1 MKKILIVVPMYNEEE
16 MAPLFFEAVDKV
28 LETIKGYDFE
38 YVAVNDGSKDTT
50 LDVLKGIQEKKDN
63 LVIVNLSRNFGHE
76 SAVHAGLM
84 TATGDA
90 VIPMDADLQDPPSII
105 PEMVKMWEEGYQ
117 VVNAQRSS
125 RKADTGFKRNTAGI
139 YYKFISKMSPKVKIP
154 QNVAN
159 FRLIDRRVVDE
170 VNSLKERNR
179 VLRIQIPFVGFKVG
193 TVTFVR
199 PKREKGETKY
209 DLSSMFNLAVS
220 SIISLTSKP
229 LFSIPLGLTIGL
241 SVTLCISGLAEL
253 VLFILTCCGVFPF
266 INSLG
271 YGIWL
276 IGNILLLLGCLFSGV
291 LTLFGAYFEKI
302 AEEAKD
308 RPDVIINEVIK
319 K

>member
-1 MKKILIVVPMYNEEE
+1 MKKISIVVPMYNEEE

-28 LETIKGYDFE
+28 LESIKGYELE

-50 LDVLKGIQEKKDN
+50 LDVLKNIQKNKDN

-105 PEMVKMWEEGYQ
+105 PEMVTMWENGYQ

-139 YYKFISKMSPKVKIP
+139 YYEFVSKMSPKVKVP

-159 FRLIDRRVVDE
+159 FRLLDRKVVDE

-179 VLRIQIPFVGFKVG
+179 VLRIQIPYVGYKVG
-193 TVTFVR
+193 TVTFIR

-209 DLSSMFNLAVS
+209 NLSSMFNLAVS

-229 LFSIPLGLTIGL
+229 LFSLPLALTIGL
-241 SVTLCISGLAEL
+241 WLCLLVSGTSEL
-253 VLFILTCCGVFPF
+253 VLFILFRCGVFPYVGE
-266 INSLG
+266 LG
-271 YGIWL
+271 FGIWL
-276 IGNILLLLGCLFSGV
+276 IGNIILLFACIFACLF
-291 LTLFGAYFEKI
+291 TLFGAYLEKI
-302 AEEAKD
+302 SEEVKD
-308 RPDVIINEVIK
+308 RPDVIINEVIRK
-319 K
+319 

>member
-1 MKKILIVVPMYNEEE
+1 MKKISIVVPMYNEEE

-28 LETIKGYDFE
+28 IASIKGYDFE
-38 YVAVNDGSKDTT
+38 YVAVNDGSKDNT
-50 LDVLKGIQEKKDN
+50 LEILKNIQQGKDN

-84 TATGDA
+84 TASGDA
-90 VIPMDADLQDPPSII
+90 VIPMDADLQDPPEII
-105 PEMVKMWEEGYQ
+105 PEMIKLWEEGYQ

-139 YYKFISKMSPKVKIP
+139 YYKFISKLSPKVKVP

-159 FRLIDRRVVDE
+159 FRLLDRSVVDE

-179 VLRIQIPFVGFKVG
+179 VLRIQIPFVGYKVG
-193 TVTFVR
+193 IVSFVR

-209 DLSSMFNLAVS
+209 NFSSMFNLAVS
-220 SIISLTSKP
+220 SITSLSSKP
-229 LFSIPLGLTIGL
+229 LFSVPLATTIWLCSLTCL
-241 SVTLCISGLAEL
+241 SILTEL
-253 VLFILTCCGVFPF
+253 VLFILNCCNVFPY
-266 INSLG
+266 INNLG

-276 IGNILLLLGCLFSGV
+276 ICNVVGLFACLIFAV
-291 LTLFGAYFEKI
+291 LTLFGAYLEKI
-302 AEEAKD
+302 SEEVKD
-308 RPDVIINEVIK
+308 RPDVIIKEVIK

>member
-1 MKKILIVVPMYNEEE
+1 MKKISIVVPMYNECE

-28 LETIKGYDFE
+28 LASISGYDFE
-38 YVAVNDGSKDTT
+38 YVAVNDGSKDNT
-50 LDVLKGIQEKKDN
+50 LDILKDIQKKKDN

-105 PEMVKMWEEGYQ
+105 PEMVKMWEEGYE

-125 RKADTGFKRNTAGI
+125 RKADTGFKRNTAGV
-139 YYKFISKMSPKVKIP
+139 YYKFISKLSPKVKVP

-159 FRLIDRRVVDE
+159 FRLLDRRVVDE
-170 VNSLKERNR
+170 VNLLKERNR

-209 DLSSMFNLAVS
+209 NFNSMFNLAVS
-220 SIISLTSKP
+220 SITSLSSKP
-229 LFSIPLGLTIGL
+229 LFSVPLIITMWLLGITCLSCLTQ
-241 SVTLCISGLAEL
+241 L
-253 VLFILTCCGVFPF
+253 VFFILKCCSVFPY
-266 INSLG
+266 IDYLG
-271 YGIWL
+271 HGIWL
-276 IGNILLLLGCLFSGV
+276 ICNVVAIFACIFSSV
-291 LTLFGAYFEKI
+291 LTLFGAYLEKI
-302 AEEAKD
+302 SEETKD
-308 RPDVIINEVIK
+308 RPDVIIKEVIK

>member
-1 MKKILIVVPMYNEEE
+1 MKKISIVVPMYNECE

-28 LETIKGYDFE
+28 LASISGYEFE
-38 YVAVNDGSKDTT
+38 YVAVNDGSKDNT
-50 LDVLKGIQEKKDN
+50 LDILKDIQKNKDN
-63 LVIVNLSRNFGHE
+63 LIIVNLSRNFGHE

-84 TATGDA
+84 TASGDA

-105 PEMVKMWEEGYQ
+105 PEMVKMWEEGYE

-139 YYKFISKMSPKVKIP
+139 YYKFISKMSPKVKVP

-159 FRLIDRRVVDE
+159 CRLLDRRVVDE

-209 DLSSMFNLAVS
+209 NFSSMFNLAVS
-220 SIISLTSKP
+220 SITSLTSKP
-229 LFSIPLGLTIGL
+229 LFSLPLGITIGL
-241 SVTLCISGLAEL
+241 SCTLCVSALAEL
-253 VLFILTCCGVFPF
+253 VLFILSCCNVFPY
-266 INSLG
+266 INELG

-276 IGNILLLLGCLFSGV
+276 IGNIILLFACLFSGV
-291 LTLFGAYFEKI
+291 LTLFGAYLEKI
-302 AEEAKD
+302 SEETKD
-308 RPDVIINEVIK
+308 RPDVIIKEVIK